1 MQVRY
6 ENINKKFGNVH
17 VLKNLHLTVN
27 DGEFLVL
34 LGPSGCGKST
44 ALRMLAGL
52 ENPTSGE
59 IYIGG
64 QPVTDMDPK
73 DRDISMVFQSYALY
87 PHMSVFENITYPL
100 KIRKV
105 PKAERKKKADDIAEI
120 LEIGDLLKRKPKE
133 LSGGQRQRVALGRS
147 LIRQPNVFLMDEPL
161 SNLDAK
167 LRVHMRGE
175 IKRLHSELGI
185 TSVYVTHD
193 QTEAMTM
200 ADRIAIMEGGHL
212 QQLASPD
219 EIYHQPANRYVGG
232 FIGSPAMNSV
242 KGRLNVKTASLD
254 FGTFT
259 IPIDQEWQEILEK
272 RLSGQDIYLGIRP
285 ENVRVATK
293 PAENSIKGE
302 VYVVEPLGKEVITII
317 RAGGHTIVAIVEP
330 DLPLKMNQKVWLTFD
345 EQKLHM
351 FDGKTEEKVV

>member
-1 MQVRY
+1 MEVRY
-6 ENINKKFGNVH
+6 ENITKQFGETP
-17 VLKNLHLTVN
+17 VLENLNLTIH

-52 ENPTSGE
+52 EDPTSGE
-59 IYIGG
+59 IYIGN
-64 QPVTDMDPK
+64 QPVTDMEPK
-73 DRDISMVFQSYALY
+73 ERDISMVFQSYALY

-105 PKAERKKKADDIAEI
+105 SKAERKKQADRVAEI
-120 LEIGDLLKRKPKE
+120 LEIGNLLKRKPKE

-147 LIRQPNVFLMDEPL
+147 LIREPNVFLMDEPL

-175 IKRLHSELGI
+175 IKRLHTELGI

-212 QQLASPD
+212 QQLAAPN
-219 EIYHQPANRYVGG
+219 EIYNKPTNKYVGG
-232 FIGSPAMNSV
+232 FIGSPAMNFV
-242 KGRLNVKTASLD
+242 KGRYKGKEDRLD
-254 FGTFT
+254 FDVFDF
-259 IPIDQEWQEILEK
+259 PIDHEWREIFE
-272 RLSGQDIYLGIRP
+272 RELSGDDLYLGVRP
-285 ENVRVATK
+285 EDVQVSTTPQPGAV
-293 PAENSIKGE
+293 KGE
-302 VYVVEPLGKEVITII
+302 VYVVEPLGKEMITIV
-317 RAGGHTIVAIVEP
+317 RVGDHTVMACIEP
-330 DLPLKMNQKVWLTFD
+330 DVDIEMNQEVWLQFKNH
-345 EQKLHM
+345 KLHM
-351 FDGKTEEKVV
+351 FDGKTEAKVV

>member
-1 MQVRY
+1 M
-6 ENINKKFGNVH
+6 
-17 VLKNLHLTVN
+17 NLTIK

-52 ENPTSGE
+52 EDPSSGE
-59 IYIGG
+59 IYIGH

-73 DRDISMVFQSYALY
+73 ERDISMVFQSYALY
-87 PHMSVFENITYPL
+87 PHMSVYENITYPL
-100 KIRKV
+100 KIRKT
-105 PKAERKKKADDIAEI
+105 PKAERKKKADEIADI
-120 LEIGDLLKRKPKE
+120 LEIGDLLNRKPRA

-185 TSVYVTHD
+185 TSLYVTHD

-212 QQLASPD
+212 QQLAQPN
-219 EIYHQPANRYVGG
+219 EIYHKPANKYIGG
-232 FIGSPAMNSV
+232 FIGSPAMNMVS
-242 KGRLNVKTASLD
+242 GYWKTKEGKIDLD
-254 FGTFT
+254 AFVWD
-259 IPIDQEWQEILEK
+259 IDREWQEILEK
-272 RLSGQDIYLGIRP
+272 QLSGENMYLGIRP
-285 ENVRVATK
+285 EDVEVSAS
-293 PAENSIKGE
+293 PISEGIEAE
-302 VYVVEPLGKEVITII
+302 VYVVEPLGKEMIAIMKV
-317 RAGGHTIVAIVEP
+317 GDHTITAIVEP
-330 DLPLKMNQKVWLTFD
+330 DMPLDMNQKVWLTFNSN
-345 EQKLHM
+345 KVHV
-351 FDGKTEEKVV
+351 FDGSTEKKVV